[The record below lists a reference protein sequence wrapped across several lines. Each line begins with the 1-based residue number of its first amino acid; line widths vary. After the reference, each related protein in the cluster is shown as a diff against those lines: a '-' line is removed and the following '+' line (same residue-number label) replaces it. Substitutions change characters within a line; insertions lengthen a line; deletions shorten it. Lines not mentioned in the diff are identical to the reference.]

1 MNHRIVNMNNTSDS
15 KLYRQREQRKQPI
28 LIDRK
33 FSVAPMIDW
42 TDL

>member
-1 MNHRIVNMNNTSDS
+1 MNNTSDS
-15 KLYRQREQRKQPI
+15 KLYSQQEQGKQPI

-33 FSVAPMIDW
+33 FSVAPMIDC